1 MTKTKLLPIVL
12 GVTAVIIA
20 IAILYCAE
28 AIAADWKSLGSDDDF
43 SYFYDS
49 ATISYP
55 SKAIARVWTKTIYK
69 EKGRVKSMERFRDN
83 RELSGI
89 IKNVDHTLNLFEIKC
104 PDRKFRTL
112 SGIFYSKNGKVLK
125 TVESTSGPWKFIPP
139 DTIYETIYELVC
151 K

>member
-1 MTKTKLLPIVL
+1 MTKTNLLPIVP
-12 GVTAVIIA
+12 GVTFMAIA
-20 IAILYCAE
+20 IAIFSCAE

-49 ATISYP
+49 TTISYP

-69 EKGRVKSMERFRDN
+69 EKGRVKSLERFRDN
-83 RELSGI
+83 KELSGI
-89 IKNVDHTLNLFEIKC
+89 IKNLDHTLNLFEINCLDK
-104 PDRKFRTL
+104 KFRTL

-139 DTIYETIYELVC
+139 DTMYEAIYDLVC

>member
-1 MTKTKLLPIVL
+1 MIKTKSLSNVL
-12 GVTAVIIA
+12 GVTSVIIG
-20 IAILYCAE
+20 IAILYCIE
-28 AIAADWKSLGSDDDF
+28 VIAADWKSLGSDDDF

-69 EKGRVKSMERFRDN
+69 EKGRVKTMERFRGN
-83 RELSGI
+83 KELSGI
-89 IKNVDHTLNLFEIKC
+89 IKNVDHTLNLFEINCLDK
-104 PDRKFRTL
+104 KFRTL

-125 TVESTSGPWKFIPP
+125 TVESTSGLWKFIPP
-139 DTIYETIYELVC
+139 DTMYEAIYEVVC